1 MKVFISYCHKDHDYV
16 SRLIDQL
23 SPITGKDKLISDIWY
38 DRNITAGDDFWDRIN
53 EHLDNRDVICLLISP
68 DYIASKSC
76 KEELSRSLKRR
87 DDDGILVIPI
97 ILRPCAWLDI
107 DKKLSSILAT
117 PTDGKPISIYEDA
130 DEAWMEVYNQI
141 KSAVELYKK
150 IKGVTF
156 SQSHI
161 SFLND
166 ATQFSKSNPNKNTL
180 LLDDIF
186 VYPDLNKIEN
196 DIDTKRI
203 SSKRLIDEY
212 EEGDRWVIIGED
224 QSGKTSL
231 LKKYIQVLRGKGF
244 YPIYI
249 KDPMELLLGNIS
261 TRINKVF
268 NEQYDCE
275 LEISQ
280 LPNNRIIAII
290 DDFHKCKNKK
300 KVLGQILQIRGC
312 IIVVDDIYTIDA
324 QNDILADFARYQIK
338 QLKPSQ
344 RNELIRNWLLASEST
359 SDRRSI
365 NNEDLKRI
373 DEASAM
379 IEESLGRVLGKGIM
393 PSYAFFILTLLIV
406 QDNNNRPLDE
416 KITSQGYCY
425 QALIVMFLKKHGV
438 SSQQLDSYIN
448 FLTEFAIRIYRN
460 HDQALSQLDFEQ
472 FISEYEDQFYFTD
485 PIKTMLEKLDSS
497 NLMSASSFGNY
508 NFNYPYIYYFF
519 AGKFFAQAWEDED
532 DIHHEEATEQID
544 LILNHLHKT
553 SNAYIAV
560 FITHHTKNT
569 ALINKVMEVARVLY
583 SNYSPATMD
592 KKCLSV
598 FSVVENRIKAPEI
611 PKLNNPSENR
621 LKKLKEKDVE
631 EIEKD
636 EIEDVDMDDENPYAL
651 ELRRS
656 IKTVE
661 VIGSVIKNRAGS
673 LRSEQVENLFEEAM
687 DVHFRHV
694 SNFLEIVKSI
704 VESTDG
710 TKFLEDRI
718 REVKP
723 DIDEKTLP
731 QRANTLFWG
740 MNFIFLFSIL
750 KKTAFSLGSDAT
762 ARAAKVVCERRNTPA
777 SFLLKHTIL
786 MWFKK
791 NVDIE
796 ELQKMDKMLDNPTVK
811 NVMLWLLSDYCSLH
825 IVNYKDAAKLEKLG
839 IKRKV
844 FLPSPNKEKR

>member
-1 MKVFISYCHKDHDYV
+1 MKIFISYCHKDQNCI
-16 SRLIDQL
+16 SRLIKQL
-23 SPITGKDKLISDIWY
+23 SPITGEDKLIRDIWY
-38 DRNITAGDDFWDRIN
+38 DRKITAGDDFWDRIN

-76 KEELSRSLKRR
+76 IEELKRSLKRR
-87 DDDGILVIPI
+87 NDEGILVIPI

-107 DKKLSSILAT
+107 DKKLSSILAA
-117 PTDGKPISIYEDA
+117 PTDGKPISRFEDA
-130 DEAWMEVYNQI
+130 DEAWMDVYNQI
-141 KSAVELYKK
+141 KTAVELHKK
-150 IKGVTF
+150 IKSLSF
-156 SQSHI
+156 SKLHT

-166 ATQFSKSNPNKNTL
+166 ATQFAKSNPNKNTL

-196 DIDTKRI
+196 DIEAKRI
-203 SSKRLIDEY
+203 SSKRLIEEY
-212 EEGDRWVIIGED
+212 KEGDRWVIIGED

-249 KDPMELLLGNIS
+249 KDPMELLLGNFS

-268 NEQYDCE
+268 KEQYDCE
-275 LEISQ
+275 LEINELQ
-280 LPNNRIIAII
+280 NNKFIAIV

-300 KVLGQILQIRGC
+300 KVLRQILQVRGC

-359 SDRRSI
+359 SDKCCI
-365 NNEDLKRI
+365 NNEELKKI

-425 QALIVMFLKKHGV
+425 QALIVLFLKKHGV
-438 SSQQLDSYIN
+438 SSQNMDSYIN
-448 FLTEFAIRIYRN
+448 FLSEFAIRIYRN
-460 HDQALSQLDFEQ
+460 HDQALSRLDFEQ
-472 FISEYEDQFYFTD
+472 FLSEYEEQYYFTE
-485 PIKTMLEKLDSS
+485 PVKTMLEKLDSS

-519 AGKFFAQAWEDED
+519 AGKFFAQTWEDED
-532 DIHHEEATEQID
+532 DVHHEEAAEQID
-544 LILNHLHKT
+544 LILNNLHKT

-569 ALINKVMEVARVLY
+569 ALIKKVMEVAGVLFN
-583 SNYSPATMD
+583 SFSPATMD

-611 PKLNNPSENR
+611 PKINNPTENR
-621 LKKLKEKDVE
+621 LKKLKEKDIE

-636 EIEDVDMDDENPYAL
+636 KNENTDIEDDNPYAL

-661 VIGSVIKNRAGS
+661 VMGSIIKNRAGS
-673 LRSEQVENLFEEAM
+673 LRSEQVEKLFEEAM
-687 DVHFRHV
+687 DVHLRHV

-704 VESTDG
+704 VESKDG

-718 REVKP
+718 REVNP
-723 DIDEKTLP
+723 DIDEKALP
-731 QRANTLFWG
+731 QKANALFWG

-762 ARAAKVVCERRNTPA
+762 AKAAMVVCDRRNTPA

-791 NVDIE
+791 NVVIE
-796 ELQKMDKMLDNPTVK
+796 ELQKMDKVLDNPTVK

-825 IVNYKDAAKLEKLG
+825 IVGYKDAAKLEKLG
-839 IKRKV
+839 IKRQV